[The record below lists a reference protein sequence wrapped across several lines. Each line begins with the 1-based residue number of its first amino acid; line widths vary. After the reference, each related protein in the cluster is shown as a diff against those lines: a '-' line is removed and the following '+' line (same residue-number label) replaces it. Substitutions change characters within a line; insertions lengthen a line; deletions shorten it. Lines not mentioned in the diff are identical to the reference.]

1 MACVL
6 TAANVQDSQVAIP
19 LGKMTAARVTTLY
32 DLTDSAYDVTEIA
45 DHSRTLGHAP
55 IIDHKTRA
63 TARKPRWKRKR
74 APRPLRIIG

>member
-1 MACVL
+1 ML

-45 DHSRTLGHAP
+45 DHSPTLGHAAP
-55 IIDHKTRA
+55 IIDHKTPA
-63 TARKPRWKRKR
+63 TARKPQWKRKR